1 MAVNPLTYL
10 VAIVFSV
17 WLVNVLGESDLT
29 IFVLAA
35 FPIVGLTALSKSP
48 IGEEVQKS
56 LEAELPG
63 SLSSMQQP
71 DPWSAPAKTF
81 TELAL
86 PNSLFPNL
94 LSLLNSH
101 SSLSYALR
109 PATVSISSGSY
120 TQADDLPHPTH
131 MFAILNAVYLL

>member
-1 MAVNPLTYL
+1 MATLCRGTASSLQHPLHARFSESTANAGSLIERAGKFAADLAVNPLTYL

-63 SLSSMQQP
+63 ALSFLHRMHGSHTIPSSMVKP
-71 DPWSAPAKTF
+71 MVNSASFRHCRA
-81 TELAL
+81 
-86 PNSLFPNL
+86 
-94 LSLLNSH
+94 
-101 SSLSYALR
+101 
-109 PATVSISSGSY
+109 
-120 TQADDLPHPTH
+120 
-131 MFAILNAVYLL
+131 